1 MPRPFAFPTALAV
14 LGLSLAACAM
24 QSTRAE
30 DKDPERDVSRKIAD
44 AGITAKIKTTYLFN
58 RHLNSFR
65 INVDTENGRVT
76 LDGTVKSGI
85 QKDLAGAI
93 AENVDGVSDVKN
105 DLQVTEGEVR
115 EPEET
120 DRTFTQAVADATTT
134 ASVKMALAFEAGVK
148 ASEID
153 VDTSWGTVTLSG
165 EVGTR
170 AERELASK
178 TAEDV
183 SGVQK
188 VVNEIE
194 VRS

>member
-1 MPRPFAFPTALAV
+1 MRRRIALPTAIAV
-14 LGLSLAACAM
+14 LGLSLAACAA

-30 DKDPERDVSRKIAD
+30 DEHSASSVSDEIAD
-44 AGITAKIKTTYLFN
+44 AGITARIKTTFLFN
-58 RHLNSFR
+58 EHLNSFR

-85 QKDLAGAI
+85 QKDLAGEI
-93 AENVDGVSDVKN
+93 AEHVDGVAKVTN
-105 DLQVTEGEVR
+105 NLRVTEGEVR
-115 EPEET
+115 EPEEME
-120 DRTFTQAVADATTT
+120 RTFTQAVADATTT
-134 ASVKMALAFEAGVK
+134 ASVKMALAFESGVR

-153 VDTSWGTVTLSG
+153 VDTTWGTVTLSG

-183 SGVQK
+183 SRVQR

>member
-1 MPRPFAFPTALAV
+1 MRRRIALPTAIAV
-14 LGLSLAACAM
+14 LGLSLAACAA

-30 DKDPERDVSRKIAD
+30 DEHSASSVSDEIAD
-44 AGITAKIKTTYLFN
+44 AGITARIKTTFLFN
-58 RHLNSFR
+58 EHLNSFR

-85 QKDLAGAI
+85 QKDLAGEI
-93 AENVDGVSDVKN
+93 AEHVDGVAKVTN
-105 DLQVTEGEVR
+105 NLRVTEGEVR
-115 EPEET
+115 EPEEME
-120 DRTFTQAVADATTT
+120 RTFTQAVADATTT
-134 ASVKMALAFEAGVK
+134 ASVKMALAFESGVR

-153 VDTSWGTVTLSG
+153 VDTTWGTVTLSG

-183 SGVQK
+183 SRVRR